1 MYLFTIP
8 VSIRKG
14 SGPEWYQKIFTVE
27 YTDLDFDITIEDLK
41 EWAKEDVRSQLRA
54 AMKDSQDEENWVIEN
69 VELKKV

>member
-69 VELKKV
+69 VELNKA

>member
-54 AMKDSQDEENWVIEN
+54 AMADSQDEENWVIEN

>member
-1 MYLFTIP
+1 MYLFNVY

-14 SGPEWYQKIFTVE
+14 SGPEWYQKTFTVE